1 MHDRQGHNQESKV
14 FYQKMKADYRL
25 AISDRDMQVLEHAP
39 PNMSMMVLFEQ
50 AASGHA
56 GVLQLLSQ
64 ACEVAADAMARRSR
78 CGPMDTDA
86 AEDKKLKELKPASRA
101 FEDTTPREQTLS
113 FRLGPAV
120 PKGLLRSRPKGSH
133 ALEGFPFA
141 LAPVPKSK
149 PLSFLGFAPEM
160 RTKRPP
166 TDEPD
171 NARATKT
178 AKSE

>member
-1 MHDRQGHNQESKV
+1 
-14 FYQKMKADYRL
+14 MKADYRL

-86 AEDKKLKELKPASRA
+86 AAGSMASQELEDKKLKELKPASRA

-120 PKGLLRSRPKGSH
+120 PKGRFFSRPNGSH
-133 ALEGFPFA
+133 AREGFPFT
-141 LAPVPKSK
+141 LAPVPKST
-149 PLSFLGFAPEM
+149 PLSFPGFAPEV

-178 AKSE
+178 VKSE